1 MGILKNHGGGKGFEH
16 KPKNCKAPKIE
27 VSKVDSPKKQRSQKD
42 DGEVFTRGYPLV
54 QAAKKTR
61 KQYPVTSLLLE
72 YLELSPPRS
81 LAQLACMRGLDSIPE
96 DWLTRSQ
103 LEQWGDE
110 CDRYDSAVSDNQ
122 IRTNWNA
129 AKHTQQSALD
139 LTDRLLTEVG
149 TADPTDRELTMGLS
163 SLAATVSKLVDV
175 RFKLLEGLER
185 PDSQS
190 AVEVPRSQPIS
201 QLQLF

>member
-16 KPKNCKAPKIE
+16 KPKNYKATKME
-27 VSKVDSPKKQRSQKD
+27 VSKVDAPKKQRSQKD
-42 DGEVFTRGYPLV
+42 DGEVSSRGYPLV
-54 QAAKKTR
+54 QATKKTR

-81 LAQLACMRGLDSIPE
+81 LAQLASMRGLDSIPE
-96 DWLTRSQ
+96 DWIIRSQ

-110 CDRYDSAVSDNQ
+110 CDRYDAAVSDSQ